1 MGGPVERSM
10 GSSQLGDGDL
20 VHPQATYMRP
30 KLFLLLACLTMS
42 GAEHKR
48 GEVKLE
54 KEHSQAMERHAA
66 LQTLSILSA
75 SQGKP
80 LGV

>member
-1 MGGPVERSM
+1 
-10 GSSQLGDGDL
+10 
-20 VHPQATYMRP
+20 
-30 KLFLLLACLTMS
+30 MS